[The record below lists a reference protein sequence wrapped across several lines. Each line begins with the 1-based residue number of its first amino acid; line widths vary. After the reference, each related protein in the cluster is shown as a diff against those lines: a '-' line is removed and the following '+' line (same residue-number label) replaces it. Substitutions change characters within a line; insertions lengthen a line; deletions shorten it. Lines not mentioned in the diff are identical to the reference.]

1 MSTSP
6 HQLFLLADHIKLS
19 LLERQRAQSLK
30 LPGNNTN
37 DGPLTR
43 SLESLRAGIETLT
56 SNAEEQESTGG
67 ERGILI
73 KRRNSVSDLHTQ
85 LDKLRKQYEDLNA
98 QFNGHTSTTATTTP
112 NDSSLAPDFA
122 AATSTPQR
130 NKSVRFDK
138 PYRDSS
144 PEDANRGKLFTSSS
158 ASQQAYTDDEPAVPD
173 QTELSNQQI
182 HAYHKQVLSD
192 QDAQLD
198 QLSSSIGRQRML
210 GIQMGDEMDDQNA
223 LLDDVERGVDR
234 FQGNLDRARGRLG
247 KVARKAKDNWSW
259 VTIGV
264 LILILVL
271 LLVILN

>member
-19 LLERQRAQSLK
+19 LLERQRAVSLN
-30 LPGNNTN
+30 LASNN
-37 DGPLTR
+37 DGPITR
-43 SLESLRAGIETLT
+43 SLESLRAGLEAL
-56 SNAEEQESTGG
+56 SAQAEEQGG
-67 ERGILI
+67 DAD
-73 KRRNSVSDLHTQ
+73 SDIQTQ
-85 LDKLRKQYEDLNA
+85 LPKLRKQYEELSA
-98 QFNGHTSTTATTTP
+98 QFNGHTPTTSTTTP
-112 NDSSLAPDFA
+112 NSSSLASDFA
-122 AATSTPQR
+122 AVKATPTR

-144 PEDANRGKLFTSSS
+144 PDSSRNALFNNSGTGSS
-158 ASQQAYTDDEPAVPD
+158 QPYTDDEPTPD
-173 QTELSNQQI
+173 QSQLSNEQI
-182 HAYHKQVLSD
+182 HTYHKQVLSD

-198 QLSSSIGRQRML
+198 QLSSSIGRQRLL

-223 LLDDVERGVDR
+223 MLDDVESGVDR

-264 LILILVL
+264 LILVLVL
-271 LLVILN
+271 LLTILN

>member
-30 LPGNNTN
+30 LPANSTN

-43 SLESLRAGIETLT
+43 SLESMRAGIETLT
-56 SNAEEQESTGG
+56 SNAEEQESTG
-67 ERGILI
+67 EAMAMLTEART
-73 KRRNSVSDLHTQ
+73 SVSDLHTQ

-98 QFNGHTSTTATTTP
+98 QFNGHTTTTSTTTP
-112 NDSSLAPDFA
+112 NDTSLAPDFA
-122 AATSTPQR
+122 AAKSTPTR

-138 PYRDSS
+138 PYRDAS

-158 ASQQAYTDDEPAVPD
+158 SQQPYTDDEPAVPD
-173 QTELSNQQI
+173 QTDMSNQQI
-182 HAYHKQVLSD
+182 HEYHKQVLSD

-210 GIQMGDEMDDQNA
+210 GIQMGDEMADQNVM
-223 LLDDVERGVDR
+223 LDDLESGVDR

-264 LILILVL
+264 LILVLVL
-271 LLVILN
+271 LLVILK

>member
-1 MSTSP
+1 MQQRGEETN
-6 HQLFLLADHIKLS
+6 
-19 LLERQRAQSLK
+19 QRANADK
-30 LPGNNTN
+30 K
-37 DGPLTR
+37 
-43 SLESLRAGIETLT
+43 
-56 SNAEEQESTGG
+56 SNST
-67 ERGILI
+67 
-73 KRRNSVSDLHTQ
+73 SDLHTQ
-85 LDKLRKQYEDLNA
+85 LPKLRKQYEDLSA
-98 QFNGHTSTTATTTP
+98 QFNGHTPTTSTTTP

-122 AATSTPQR
+122 AAKSTPAR
-130 NKSVRFDK
+130 NSKSVRFDK
-138 PYRDSS
+138 PYRDAS
-144 PEDANRGKLFTSSS
+144 PDDTTSRNALFNGSGAS
-158 ASQQAYTDDEPAVPD
+158 AQQQPYTDDEATPD
-173 QTELSNQQI
+173 QSQLSNEQI
-182 HAYHKQVLSD
+182 HSYHKQVLSD

-223 LLDDVERGVDR
+223 ILDDLERGVDR

>member
-1 MSTSP
+1 M
-6 HQLFLLADHIKLS
+6 
-19 LLERQRAQSLK
+19 
-30 LPGNNTN
+30 
-37 DGPLTR
+37 LTEAR
-43 SLESLRAGIETLT
+43 T
-56 SNAEEQESTGG
+56 
-67 ERGILI
+67 
-73 KRRNSVSDLHTQ
+73 SVSDLNTQ

-98 QFNGHTSTTATTTP
+98 QFNGHTTTTSTTIP

-122 AATSTPQR
+122 AAKSTPTR
-130 NKSVRFDK
+130 NKSVRFDQ
-138 PYRDSS
+138 PYRDAS

-158 ASQQAYTDDEPAVPD
+158 QEPYTDDEPAVPD
-173 QTELSNQQI
+173 QTEMSNQQI
-182 HAYHKQVLSD
+182 HEYHKQVLSD

-210 GIQMGDEMDDQNA
+210 GIQMGDEMDDQNVM
-223 LLDDVERGVDR
+223 LDDLESGVDR

-271 LLVILN
+271 LLVILK

>member
-19 LLERQRAQSLK
+19 LLERQRAVSLK
-30 LPGNNTN
+30 LPSTN
-37 DGPLTR
+37 DGPITR
-43 SLESLRAGIETLT
+43 SLESLRAGLETL
-56 SNAEEQESTGG
+56 SAQAEEQEG
-67 ERGILI
+67 
-73 KRRNSVSDLHTQ
+73 VDLHTQ
-85 LDKLRKQYEDLNA
+85 IPKLRKQYQELSA
-98 QFNGHTSTTATTTP
+98 QFNGHTPTTSTPTP
-112 NDSSLAPDFA
+112 NDTSLASDFA
-122 AATSTPQR
+122 AARITPSR

-138 PYRDSS
+138 PYRDAS
-144 PEDANRGKLFTSSS
+144 PDDTTSRDALFSNPGSAA
-158 ASQQAYTDDEPAVPD
+158 ASQQPYTDDETTPD
-173 QTELSNQQI
+173 QSQLSNEQI
-182 HAYHKQVLSD
+182 HTYHKQVLSD

-198 QLSSSIGRQRML
+198 ALSSSIGRQRML

-223 LLDDVERGVDR
+223 MLDDVERGVDR